1 MTVMNRNTKE
11 AITSDHLALYLDEIS
26 RHDLLTAD
34 EEVQLAQAIEAGK
47 EARARL
53 QDEGPFD
60 PDERARL
67 QRLVREGEKARQRF
81 VEANLRLVVA
91 NARRY
96 AGGSVSMLDLIQ
108 EGNLGLITAVERFD
122 WRKGFKFSTYATW
135 WIRQA
140 MQRAQANLSD
150 NIRVPTGV
158 FEIIPTVRRSAD
170 ELRGKLGRAPTYEEI
185 AQETGL
191 SVSDVERASA
201 AVSTVALE
209 TPIGEDGA
217 VLADFIADEDAQDT
231 EAEVEA
237 KVLEEAVRK
246 ALAELPETHRRVLV
260 LRFGMTGEA
269 PATVSH
275 IAAEVDMPEHQ
286 VRQLI
291 SEATK
296 QLAEKLASVE
306 ELRAA

>member
-1 MTVMNRNTKE
+1 MNRNTHRQD
-11 AITSDHLALYLDEIS
+11 ALTSDHLALYLDEIS
-26 RHDLLTAD
+26 RHELLTAD
-34 EEVQLAQAIEAGK
+34 EEVQLAQAMEAGT
-47 EARARL
+47 EARQKLESGEKLDTA
-53 QDEGPFD
+53 
-60 PDERARL
+60 ERARL
-67 QRLVREGEKARQRF
+67 KRLVRAGEQARQRF

-158 FEIIPTVRRSAD
+158 FEIIPTVRRSID
-170 ELRGKLGRAPTYEEI
+170 ELRGKLGRTPTYEEI
-185 AQETGL
+185 ADETGL
-191 SVSDVERASA
+191 TVSDVERAAS

-209 TPIGEDGA
+209 TPVGEDGA
-217 VLADFIADEDAQDT
+217 ILADFIADDETQDT
-231 EAEVEA
+231 AAEVEA
-237 KVLEEAVRK
+237 RVLTEAVHR
-246 ALAELPETHRRVLV
+246 ALAELPELHRQVLE

-269 PATVSH
+269 PATVSF
-275 IAAEVDMPEHQ
+275 IATEVDMPEHQ

-291 SEATK
+291 TEATK
-296 QLAEKLASVE
+296 LLAEKLADVE

>member
-1 MTVMNRNTKE
+1 MNRNTHRQDTL
-11 AITSDHLALYLDEIS
+11 TSDHLALYLDEIS

-34 EEVQLAQAIEAGK
+34 EEVQLAQAMEAGN
-47 EARARL
+47 EARQRLDSDEDLDPTERVRL
-53 QDEGPFD
+53 QK
-60 PDERARL
+60 
-67 QRLVREGEKARQRF
+67 LVRAGERARQRF

-170 ELRGKLGRAPTYEEI
+170 ELRGKLGRTPTYEEI
-185 AQETGL
+185 ADETGL
-191 SVSDVERASA
+191 SVSDVERAAA

-209 TPIGEDGA
+209 TPVGEDGA
-217 VLADFIADEDAQDT
+217 VLADFIADDETQDT
-231 EAEVEA
+231 AAEVEA
-237 KVLEEAVRK
+237 RVLAEAVHR
-246 ALAELPETHRRVLV
+246 ALAELPETHRRVLE

-269 PATVSH
+269 PATVSY
-275 IAAEVDMPEHQ
+275 IASEIDMPEHQ

-296 QLAEKLASVE
+296 QLAEKLADVE

>member
-246 ALAELPETHRRVLV
+246 ALAGLPGTHRRVLE

-269 PATVSH
+269 PATVSY

>member
-246 ALAELPETHRRVLV
+246 ALAELPETHRRVLE

-269 PATVSH
+269 PATVSY

>member
-1 MTVMNRNTKE
+1 MNRNTKE

-237 KVLEEAVRK
+237 KVLEEAARE
-246 ALAELPETHRRVLV
+246 ALAELPETHRRVLE

-269 PATVSH
+269 PATVSY